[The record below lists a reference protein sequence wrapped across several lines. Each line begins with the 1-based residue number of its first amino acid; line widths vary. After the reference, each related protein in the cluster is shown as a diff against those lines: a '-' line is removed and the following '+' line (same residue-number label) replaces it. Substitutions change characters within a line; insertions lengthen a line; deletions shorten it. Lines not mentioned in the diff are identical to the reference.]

1 MATVR
6 ASVKQLQE
14 LIQTHDVIFL
24 LMDSRESRWLPT
36 VMAAAAQKL
45 VINVALGFDTFLAQ
59 RHGIRLRKE
68 DSTSSGNNTPHI
80 EAVYSQL
87 KASKLWVEET
97 LEESTDETKMNSR
110 SLLFGHQLGC
120 YFCND
125 IFAPG
130 NSSTDRTLDQ
140 QCTVTRPGAS
150 MIAAG
155 YAVELLASLL
165 QHPAKALAPAIIS
178 NNPSSS
184 QQDSAREPTAS
195 AESVLGVV
203 PHQIRGFLSRFEQL
217 TPSYGAFEH
226 CIACSSAVLEKL
238 CPPGG
243 SEEHF
248 FALLLEIFREPTI
261 LESITGLQK
270 YHQLDEAD
278 ISSLDSDDAVSE

>member
-1 MATVR
+1 MVTVR

-45 VINVALGFDTFLAQ
+45 VINVALGFDTFLVQ
-59 RHGIRLRKE
+59 RHGVRLRKK
-68 DSTSSGNNTPHI
+68 DSSSSGNAPHI
-80 EAVYSQL
+80 EEVYSQL
-87 KASKLWVEET
+87 KASKLGDEET
-97 LEESTDETKMNSR
+97 LEESTADGKMSSG

-155 YAVELLASLL
+155 YAVELMASLL

-178 NNPSSS
+178 SSPSSS
-184 QQDSAREPTAS
+184 GQDSASHSAAS

-238 CPPGG
+238 CPSGR
-243 SEEHF
+243 SDEDF
-248 FALLLEIFREPTI
+248 LALLLEIFREPTI
-261 LESITGLQK
+261 LESMTGLQK
-270 YHQLDEAD
+270 YHLLDEAD
-278 ISSLDSDDAVSE
+278 ISSLDSDDGASE